1 MSYSYQSQR
10 PRILTPEMQ
19 PVLITIALVARAGC
33 KRSLPAIMNAADLM
47 RAMPGE
53 VSDSWDQMAVID
65 RLCELGFLRDVTRKS
80 DKWQYRIFT
89 WSGP

>member
-1 MSYSYQSQR
+1 MSYSYQIQR

-19 PVLITIALVARAGC
+19 PVLIAIA
-33 KRSLPAIMNAADLM
+33 LM
-47 RAMPGE
+47 RAMPSQ
-53 VSDSWDQMAVID
+53 VCDSWDQMAVID

-89 WSGP
+89 WSGQ